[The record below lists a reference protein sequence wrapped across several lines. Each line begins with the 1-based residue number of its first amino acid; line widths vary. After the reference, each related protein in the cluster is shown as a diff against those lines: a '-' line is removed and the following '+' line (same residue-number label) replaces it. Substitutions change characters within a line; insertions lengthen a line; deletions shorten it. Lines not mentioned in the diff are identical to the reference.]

1 MVDPSQVFPSIPH
14 CTVDAVAG
22 RGGMGT
28 VYRARRDDGDGRPVA
43 VKVLHAGDPAR
54 RTRMQEEFRLLGRIE
69 HPALAR
75 LFDFGYLEDGRP
87 FFIMEWIDGAPV
99 SPADVRDG
107 DRLDNTRFATL
118 IYDITAALAFIHS
131 QHVVHGDLKP
141 ANVSIADG
149 RPRLMD
155 FGLGTL
161 LGDAADGVA
170 DGTGAT
176 VVGLSG
182 TLEYLAPERIR
193 GAPPSPASDLYALGC
208 LLFELATGAPPFEG
222 GDALTVL
229 RAQMHEDVPP
239 LPDELAPDIAGWIR
253 TLLEKQPQRRWRTA
267 MQLHTAAARFLERE
281 PALGSD
287 GDTAALRL
295 LDLPRTQE
303 LARVREAR
311 TQSTALLHML
321 VVEGP
326 EGIGK
331 TRFLREAA
339 AAMQI
344 DGASVSRLE
353 FRAGDD
359 RFGPILRLL
368 DTRVERNDVSSP
380 LLSAVA
386 TWFPD
391 AFTDIEPAPRDGLSD
406 DSLRLRA
413 QHAAVALLCRH
424 AAPEVLVIDNL
435 HLADAFTREFFRY
448 LLSWAEANA
457 HGAMFLLAALDT
469 AADDGP
475 PLDDTPLLER
485 LRLPALTKAEVAQ
498 TLRDLLGAVSASF
511 AEVIARQSKGIPGR
525 IEDLLNF
532 CLAEGI
538 LETTEHG
545 WLVHERENL
554 GGIFPT
560 SLSDFYARAVAR
572 LQRDPRLLL
581 TALAETPA
589 PCAVDALAAVT
600 GLAPSALHAAI
611 AVLRRQ
617 ELIEGGADALR
628 PAHDAVRAAA
638 VIPPGEDPSP
648 VVADGMMAHAP
659 LHDRWYAWHAAH
671 PPRLDADAVLAHH
684 AARGSDPG
692 RTLAHALA
700 AAEYRERRFDYTGA
714 EAMLRL
720 ALPLLSDGDT
730 VRRFAALD
738 ALCRL
743 YNILGRRGAEED
755 ALEEMLLLAAQS
767 NSTARLATVYRN
779 QTQHYLAVAEFDRAR
794 RSAEKALA
802 CYDEEGD
809 ALGQGWCRQKIG
821 FTEYRTRPGAHV
833 LTHYQA
839 ARELYGKAAAMSE
852 EAAILIDIGLV
863 HYSVLENP
871 ARALECFDEARRMFE
886 AVGDRRGRT
895 RAIGNMGAQLY
906 ALGRYEDA
914 LAQHHQANMLAAE
927 AGDRRLLATSFG
939 AMGQCEIALCRYSP
953 ALLHLREE
961 LRIAREIND
970 AYLQEMCLENLGE
983 LHMTL
988 GDYDHAIEAYTQAQE
1003 LATTSGN
1010 TAGLAAGHIDIAG
1023 CLIEKRDFDGASK
1036 LLRKAVTLLEDIQD
1050 VNITAMLQYRSGILH
1065 LRRGADGDHD
1075 QALAFFNRLGD
1086 IADQHGF
1093 DSFRILARS
1102 YAGLTQLQ
1110 LGRASAALELSTDAL
1125 ALAEA
1130 AGALYG
1136 GMQDILFHH
1145 AQILR
1150 ANREPAAA
1158 ADFVTRA
1165 HATLMRHAEAI
1176 EDPTLSHRYLD
1187 AVPVHAEIVREYAR
1201 THRGESPQALTA
1213 VREQN
1218 LRTLYAVA
1226 RKINSVLDL
1235 DILLDAIMDS
1245 ALEAMNGERGLIFLI
1260 ENEQLTLKVSRNVEK
1275 ETIRDATEISL
1286 SILRDVLHAGTP
1298 IIVSDTAAD
1307 EEFRRRDSVVNFN
1320 IHSLICVPMR
1330 ARDEIIGT
1338 VYVDSRSDALAAMS
1352 FSDIDAEFLEA
1363 FANLASMAIEN
1374 ARLHEALKKENL
1386 YLRREVEQRFGFEHI
1401 IGDSAPMKRLYDET
1415 QAAIQS
1421 AGSVLISG
1429 ESGTGKELIAKAIH
1443 YNGPRRAQRFVAVD
1457 CGALPDTLLE
1467 SELFGYK
1474 RGAFTGAVADKPGLF
1489 EEAHN
1494 GTLFLDEISNTSL
1507 AFQAKL
1513 LRVLQEGEFRR
1524 VGETKTRQV
1533 DVRVICAT
1541 NTILQ
1546 EEIEAGRFR
1555 QDLFYRLNVI
1565 PITVPPLRNRIGDIP
1580 LLISYFITRYNAAH
1594 PSPVRG
1600 ASSDLVDFL
1609 QKLPWNG
1616 NVRELENLVNRM
1628 IAQSPGE
1635 MLTVRML
1642 PSDYASLQK
1651 TAPDATRG
1659 EFEVSLK
1666 SPRRLRSLQDM
1677 EMEHIAFVLRHTDG
1691 NKTEAAKIL
1700 GLKRTTLVEK
1710 MKKLGMM

>member
-1 MVDPSQVFPSIPH
+1 MADPSPLFPSIPH

-22 RGGMGT
+22 HGGMGT
-28 VYRARRDDGDGRPVA
+28 VYRAHRDDGDGRPVA

-54 RTRMQEEFRLLGRIE
+54 RARMQEEFRLLGRIE
-69 HPALAR
+69 HPALVR
-75 LFDFGYLEDGRP
+75 LFDFGYLEDERP
-87 FFIMEWIDGAPV
+87 YFIMEWIDGAPL
-99 SPADVRDG
+99 SPADIRDN
-107 DRLDNTRFATL
+107 DHIDNARLATL
-118 IYDITAALAFIHS
+118 VYELSAALAFIHS
-131 QHVVHGDLKP
+131 QQVVHGDLKP
-141 ANVSIADG
+141 ANILADHG

-161 LGDAADGVA
+161 LGDGA
-170 DGTGAT
+170 DGTGTAAGA
-176 VVGLSG
+176 GLSG

-193 GAPPSPASDLYALGC
+193 GEPPSPASDLYALGC
-208 LLFELATGAPPFEG
+208 VLFELVTGAPPFEG
-222 GDALTVL
+222 GDALAVL
-229 RAQMHEDVPP
+229 RAQLHDDVPA
-239 LPDELAPDIAGWIR
+239 LPEELAPDIAGWIR
-253 TLLEKQPQRRWRTA
+253 TLLEKQPQRRWRSA
-267 MQLHTAAARFLERE
+267 LQLHAAAARFLERP
-281 PALGSD
+281 PALHAAS
-287 GDTAALRL
+287 DTAALRL

-303 LARVREAR
+303 LARVREAQAQAR
-311 TQSTALLHML
+311 TLLRML

-331 TRFLREAA
+331 TRFLRAAA
-339 AAMQI
+339 AAMQF
-344 DGASVSRLE
+344 DGAAVTRLE
-353 FRAGDD
+353 FRTGDD
-359 RFGPILRLL
+359 RFVPILRLL
-368 DTRVERNDVSSP
+368 DTRVERNGVTTP
-380 LLSAVA
+380 FFSAVA

-391 AFTDIEPAPRDGLSD
+391 AFAGIEPAPRGGLSD

-413 QHAAVALLCRH
+413 RHAAVELLCRH

-435 HLADAFTREFFRY
+435 HLADAFTREFLGY

-457 HGAMFLLAALDT
+457 HGTLFLLAALDT
-469 AADDGP
+469 AADDGD
-475 PLDDTPLLER
+475 PLPDSPLLER
-485 LRLPALTKAEVAQ
+485 LRLPALAKPEVAQ
-498 TLRDLLGAVSASF
+498 GLRELLGSVSASF
-511 AEVIARQSKGIPGR
+511 TDVIARQSKGIPGR

-538 LETTEHG
+538 LESTEHG

-554 GGIFPT
+554 GGVFPT
-560 SLSDFYARAVAR
+560 TLSDFYARAVAR
-572 LQRDPRLLL
+572 LGPEARLVL
-581 TALAETPA
+581 TAVAETPSS
-589 PCAVDALAAVT
+589 CAVDALAEVT
-600 GLAPSALHAAI
+600 GLDDTALPAAI
-611 AVLRRQ
+611 AELRRL
-617 ELIEGGADALR
+617 ELIEGGADALL

-638 VIPPGEDPSP
+638 AIPPDAGTVDANVTAAIAP
-648 VVADGMMAHAP
+648 VL

-671 PPRLDADAVLAHH
+671 PPRHDAEAVLAHH
-684 AARGSDPG
+684 AARGSD
-692 RTLAHALA
+692 RRRMLAHALA
-700 AAEYRERRFDYTGA
+700 AAEHRERRFDYAGA
-714 EAMLRL
+714 EAMLRA
-720 ALPLLSDGDT
+720 ALPLLPESDT
-730 VRRFAALD
+730 VRRFATLD
-738 ALCRL
+738 GLCRL
-743 YNILGRRGAEED
+743 CNILGRRGAEED

-802 CYDEEGD
+802 CYDDEGD
-809 ALGQGWCRQKIG
+809 ALGQGWCQQKIG
-821 FTEYRTRPGAHV
+821 YIEYRTRPGAHV
-833 LTHYQA
+833 LTHYEA
-839 ARELYGKAAAMSE
+839 ARELYGKAAAASE

-871 ARALECFDEARRMFE
+871 ARALECFEEARRMFD
-886 AVGDRRGRT
+886 AAGDRRGLT
-895 RAIGNMGAQLY
+895 RAVGNMGAQLY

-914 LAQHHQANMLAAE
+914 LAQHHQANMLAAD

-970 AYLQEMCLENLGE
+970 PYLQEMCLENLGE
-983 LHMTL
+983 LYMTL
-988 GDYDHAIEAYTQAQE
+988 GEYDRAIASYTEARE
-1003 LATTSGN
+1003 LAAASDN

-1036 LLRKAVTLLEDIQD
+1036 LLRNAAALLEEIQD
-1050 VNITAMLQYRSGILH
+1050 VNISAMLQFRSGTLH
-1065 LRRGADGDHD
+1065 LRRGDDGDFA

-1102 YAGLTQLQ
+1102 YAGITQLRI
-1110 LGRASAALELSTDAL
+1110 GRTSAALELSSEAL
-1125 ALAEA
+1125 AIADA

-1136 GMQDILFHH
+1136 GTQDILFHH

-1158 ADFVTRA
+1158 AEFVTRA
-1165 HATLMRHAEAI
+1165 HDTLLRHAGAI
-1176 EDPTLSHRYLD
+1176 EDPELARGYLD
-1187 AVPVHAEIVREYAR
+1187 SVPLHAEIVREYTR

-1286 SILRDVLHAGTP
+1286 SILRDVLHAGKP
-1298 IIVSDTAAD
+1298 IIVSDTSAN

-1338 VYVDSRSDALAAMS
+1338 VYVDSRADALAAMS

-1386 YLRREVEQRFGFEHI
+1386 YLRREVAQRFGFEHI
-1401 IGDSAPMKRLYDET
+1401 VGDSAPMKRLYDET

-1421 AGSVLISG
+1421 GGSVLIYG

-1443 YNGPRRAQRFVAVD
+1443 YNGPRRAHRFVAVD

-1541 NTILQ
+1541 NRILQ
-1546 EEIEAGRFR
+1546 EEIEGGRFR

-1565 PITVPPLRNRIGDIP
+1565 PLTVPPLRERTGDIP
-1580 LLISYFITRYNAAH
+1580 LLISYFITRYNTLH

-1635 MLTVRML
+1635 MLTARML
-1642 PSDYASLQK
+1642 PADYAAPRKS
-1651 TAPDATRG
+1651 APDAERG

-1666 SPRRLRSLQDM
+1666 SPRRLQSLQDM
-1677 EMEHIAFVLRHTDG
+1677 EKEHIAFVLRHTEG